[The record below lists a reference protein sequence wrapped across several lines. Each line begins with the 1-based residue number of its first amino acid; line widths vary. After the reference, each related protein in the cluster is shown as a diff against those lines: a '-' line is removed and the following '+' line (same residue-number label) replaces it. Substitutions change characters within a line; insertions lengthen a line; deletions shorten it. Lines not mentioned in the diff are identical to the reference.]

1 MSTPQDHVQPSNL
14 PAAIPWYKS
23 AVFRGFLIAFFT
35 QVIARVASKYHID
48 VAVLTEFGINADLL
62 TQMALDGIA
71 TMAGAYALHARATKA
86 MPAITVTRKQAD
98 VANAAAAVSVD
109 SPTQEGK

>member
-1 MSTPQDHVQPSNL
+1 MSTPQPVTP

-23 AVFRGFLIAFFT
+23 AVFRGFLIAFFS

-48 VAVLTEFGINADLL
+48 VATLTAFGINADLL

-71 TMAGAYALHARATKA
+71 TAAGAYALHGRATKA
-86 MPAITVTRKQAD
+86 LPAVTLTKKQAD
-98 VANAAAAVSVD
+98 AENAAAAQPVD
-109 SPTQEGK
+109 PPTQEGK